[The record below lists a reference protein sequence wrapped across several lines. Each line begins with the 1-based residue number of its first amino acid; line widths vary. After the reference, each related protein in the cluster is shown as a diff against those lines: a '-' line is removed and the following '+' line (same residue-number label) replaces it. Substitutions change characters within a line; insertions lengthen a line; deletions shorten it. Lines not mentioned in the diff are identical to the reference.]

1 MKRQGI
7 LTLLFSGL
15 TTVASA
21 QHFTDL
27 NSRGL
32 RAEEAQRLNT
42 EEFYYGSQNLIDKD
56 DASIVLINDYFLNT
70 PGTLERI
77 EKWLKVN
84 PVHPNRNRLQMMEAN
99 ILVKEKRYDEALNIF
114 DDMYSEALNNL
125 PKKEQTEAN
134 LYAAIAYIQTGQID
148 KADYM
153 LKEIQNS
160 ETHQN
165 DIYYYTGYVHY
176 VRGEYDKAL
185 NHFIAVRDSREY
197 HNQAPV
203 YIADCYLQTGETDLA
218 LKTIQTWQ
226 QLSGQ
231 GSELAGE
238 AKRIEGEAFYGL
250 KQFQNAEKC
259 LQEYMNSTEEPTR
272 SALYKLGISQYQNKH
287 FAEAAKNLSRSAGTM
302 SDEMAQ
308 NALLHA
314 GKSYIAA
321 GNQRQAGFAFQRAAE
336 MDFDKSVQE
345 EALYNYALTLHSGS
359 GMGFG
364 KSVETFELFL
374 NKYPQSK
381 YATSVSQHLTEV
393 YFTTKDYQSALKSI
407 NKIYNPSPE
416 IIDAKQKVLYNLGTA
431 SFAQGDYRAAKQYMT
446 QSNATKQNYEAI
458 FWKGES
464 EYRLGEFTNAASDY
478 ATYLKF
484 GKNKANRALANYG
497 QGYMVFNNKR
507 YDEAQNYFNN
517 YMREARG
524 INNYD
529 QTALMSDVYNRIGD
543 CQFTKR
549 KYDEAYQSYQNAFS
563 TDKAHGD
570 YSLLQM
576 SVISGLK
583 GDFQKKVALLNQ
595 LDNLYS
601 NSAYA
606 DNALF
611 EKGRAYVLTNDY
623 PNALNTFNML
633 VNKFPQTTS
642 ARRALNEIGMIY
654 QEMGETDKA
663 IKQYESII
671 DRFPNTE
678 ESTAALESLKQ
689 IYNAQGKV
697 NEYAAIAQRAGV
709 SLSPEELDELTENAA
724 IIALA
729 DSNYVKAYEH
739 YMQLQYQTLSED
751 VRIRALEGAFE
762 CAEKSNNPEACAK
775 IAEIIL
781 QGNSKVAPDKVLQ
794 ARLIRAKNNMAANN
808 TAAALEDYMV
818 LAADTMTVYGAQGT
832 VELAQYYYD
841 RQQYDEAE
849 KLLDKFIDS
858 GTLHTYWLARAFVLL
873 SDVYMKTERDVE
885 AREYLLTL
893 KSNYNENEEINK
905 MIEERLK

>member
-1 MKRQGI
+1 MKRKGI
-7 LTLLFSGL
+7 LTILLAGM
-15 TTVASA
+15 TTLVSA

-27 NSRGL
+27 NSGQL
-32 RAEEAQRLNT
+32 QKEEAQRLNT

-56 DASIVLINDYFLNT
+56 DASIALINDYFLNN
-70 PGTLERI
+70 PGTFERI
-77 EKWLKVN
+77 EKWLKAN
-84 PVHPNRNRLQMMEAN
+84 PVHPNRNRLKMMEAN
-99 ILVKEKRYDEALNIF
+99 ILVKDKKYEEALLIF
-114 DDMYSEALNNL
+114 DNMYSDAFNNL
-125 PKKEQTEAN
+125 PEKEQTEAN
-134 LYAAIAYIQTGQID
+134 LYAAIAYIQTGEID

-153 LKEIQNS
+153 LREIQNS
-160 ETHQN
+160 DTHKN

-176 VRGEYDKAL
+176 VRGEYDQAL

-203 YIADCYLQTGETDLA
+203 YIADCYLQTGQPDLA
-218 LKTIQTWQ
+218 LQTIQTWQ

-231 GSELAGE
+231 GSEMMGE
-238 AKRIEGEAFYGL
+238 SKRIEGEVLYGL
-250 KQFQNAEKC
+250 NQFQGAEKC
-259 LQEYMNSTEEPTR
+259 LVEYMNSTEDPTR
-272 SALYKLGISQYQNKH
+272 SALYKLGISQYKNQH
-287 FAEAAKNLSRSAGTM
+287 YAEAAKNLSRSAGTA

-314 GKSYIAA
+314 GKSYIAQN
-321 GNQRQAGFAFQRAAE
+321 NQRQAGFAFQRASE
-336 MDFDKSVQE
+336 MDYDKAVQE
-345 EALYNYALTLHSGS
+345 EAFYNYALTLHSGA
-359 GMGFG
+359 GIGFG
-364 KSVETFELFL
+364 KSVDTFEEFL
-374 NKYPQSK
+374 NKYPNSK
-381 YATSVSQHLTEV
+381 Y
-393 YFTTKDYQSALKSI
+393 TTKDYPSALRSI
-407 NKIYNPSPE
+407 NKIQNPSPE
-416 IIDAKQKVLYNLGTA
+416 IINAKQQVLYNLGTA
-431 SFAQGDYRAAKQYMT
+431 SFAKGDYRSAKQYMT

-464 EYRLGEFTNAASDY
+464 EYRLGEFSNAASDY
-478 ATYLKF
+478 AIYLRN
-484 GKNKANRALANYG
+484 GSNKANRALAYYG
-497 QGYMVFNNKR
+497 QGYMAFNNKR
-507 YDEAQNYFNN
+507 YDDAQNYFNN
-517 YMREARG
+517 YMKEIRG
-524 INNYD
+524 ISNYD
-529 QTALMSDVYNRIGD
+529 QSSLKSDVLNRIGD

-549 KYDEAYQSYQNAFS
+549 QYDDAYKSYETAFS

-595 LDNLYS
+595 MDNLYS

-623 PNALNTFNML
+623 PNALTTFNKL
-633 VNKFPQTTS
+633 VSKYPQSTN

-671 DRFPNTE
+671 DRYPNTE
-678 ESTAALESLKQ
+678 EAKAALESLKQ

-751 VRIRALEGAFE
+751 VRVRALEGAFE
-762 CAEKSNNPEACAK
+762 CAEKNNNAEALAK
-775 IAEIIL
+775 ISEIIL

-794 ARLIRAKNNMAANN
+794 ARLIRAKNNMASGNAQ
-808 TAAALEDYMV
+808 AAIADYMV
-818 LAADTMTVYGAQGT
+818 LAADNMTIYGAQGT

-841 RQQYDEAE
+841 RGRYEEAE
-849 KLLDKFIDS
+849 KLLDNFIDS
-858 GTLHTYWLARAFVLL
+858 GTMYDYWLARAFILI
-873 SDVYMKTERDVE
+873 SDVYMKTDRDVE
-885 AREYLLTL
+885 ANEILLSL
-893 KSNYNENEEINK
+893 KNNYKENEEINK
-905 MIEERLK
+905 MIEERLNN